1 MRHTRSRKAAV
12 AAAALAT
19 ATGLAACGGGAEP
32 GGSSG
37 GGGGAGGANAWV
49 ISGGTN
55 VMVADNLRAYDDGA
69 IDVEEFANDA
79 YKEKIRTAIGSGEAP
94 TFIHN
99 WTGGTLL
106 DYVDNGDVE
115 DITEAVPDL
124 LDRVLPSV
132 AQNGEADGAQYAV
145 PYSEVQPVVLYHNKE
160 LFEQVGV
167 EVPETWEDLLAAVE
181 AFKAEGITP
190 FALAGQSVWPELMW
204 IQYLTDR
211 IGGPEVFQAVVDGKP
226 DAWSDPA
233 ITEALERIQQLV
245 DAGAF
250 GQNFGS
256 VTADAN
262 ADVALVYTGKA
273 AMLLQGGWVYG
284 AFKADAPEFVSD
296 GTLGFSNFPAIE
308 SGKGDAANIVG
319 NPANFW
325 SVSSSADDS
334 AKETATTYLNEELY
348 SDEYVDQLLAAGG
361 VPPVVGIE
369 DKLAD
374 ADDPEFFEFVYS
386 MVEEAPHFQLSWD
399 QALPPAQ
406 AQELLSNLSEIF
418 LGESTPQ
425 EFVDNMNATL

>member
-1 MRHTRSRKAAV
+1 
-12 AAAALAT
+12 
-19 ATGLAACGGGAEP
+19 
-32 GGSSG
+32 
-37 GGGGAGGANAWV
+37 
-49 ISGGTN
+49 
-55 VMVADNLRAYDDGA
+55 
-69 IDVEEFANDA
+69 
-79 YKEKIRTAIGSGEAP
+79 
-94 TFIHN
+94 
-99 WTGGTLL
+99 
-106 DYVDNGDVE
+106 
-115 DITEAVPDL
+115 
-124 LDRVLPSV
+124 
-132 AQNGEADGAQYAV
+132 
-145 PYSEVQPVVLYHNKE
+145 VQPVVLYHNKE

-167 EVPETWEDLLAAVE
+167 EVPETWDDLLAAVD

-211 IGGPEVFQAVVDGKP
+211 IGGPEVFQAVVDGKA

-296 GTLGFSNFPAIE
+296 GTLGFSGFPAIE

-325 SVSSSADDS
+325 SVSSNADDS

-348 SDEYVDQLLAAGG
+348 SDEYVDQLLEAGG

-369 DKLAD
+369 DKLAET
-374 ADDPEFFEFVYS
+374 DDPEFFEFVYS

-406 AQELLSNLSEIF
+406 AQELLTNLSQIF
-418 LGESTPQ
+418 LGETTPQ